1 MILAKAQRLLKEM
14 ENDEQYKFLLDK
26 IMRNTN
32 IDFSEYRPQFFKRR
46 LQHRFHSAGCNNYWE
61 YISLL
66 NKDPREYDRLIE
78 ALTIKESYFFRDMEV
93 FELLENVVVPEIVSQ
108 KQTERAKKIRAWSCG
123 TATGQEAYSIAI
135 LFREVLGNRIKD
147 FDIKILGTDIDKDA
161 LEKAPWGSYDK
172 RALRKMGPHILFKYF
187 TQFQDRYVVSDRVR
201 VLVSFKRHDIV
212 SGIQKR
218 GMDLV
223 LCRNLL
229 IYFEKELQEQVLHN
243 LHTALNP
250 GGFLILGKTE
260 SLTEQMR
267 DYFEVIDLNERI
279 YRKEPALSVRA

>member
-1 MILAKAQRLLKEM
+1 MVEIEITKANEM
-14 ENDEQYKFLLDK
+14 ENGRQYKFLLDK

-32 IDFSEYRPQFFKRR
+32 IDFNGYRPQHVKRR
-46 LQHRFHSAGCNNYWE
+46 LQHRLNSAGCNNYWE

-66 NKDPREYDRLIE
+66 NKDPKEYDRLIE
-78 ALTIKESYFFRDMEV
+78 ALTIKESYFFRDTQV
-93 FELLENVVVPEIVSQ
+93 FELLENGIIPEIVSQ
-108 KQTERAKKIRAWSCG
+108 KQAEGAKKICAWSCG
-123 TATGQEAYSIAI
+123 TAHGQEAFSMGI
-135 LFREVLGNRIKD
+135 LFREVLGNSIKD
-147 FDIKILGTDIDKDA
+147 FDIKILATDIDKDA
-161 LEKAPWGSYDK
+161 LEKAPWGAYDK
-172 RALRKMGPHILFKYF
+172 RALRKMALHLLFKYF
-187 TQFQDRYVVSDRVR
+187 TRVQNRYVLSDPVR
-201 VLVSFKRHDIV
+201 VLVNFEHHDII

-229 IYFEKELQEQVLHN
+229 IYFEKELQEQVLLN

-260 SLTEQMR
+260 TITNQMR
-267 DYFEVIDLNERI
+267 DYFNVVDLRERI

>member
-1 MILAKAQRLLKEM
+1 M
-14 ENDEQYKFLLDK
+14 EDGRQYKFLLDK

-32 IDFSEYRPQFFKRR
+32 IDFNGYRAQFVKRR
-46 LQHRFHSAGCNNYWE
+46 LQHRLNSAGCNSYWE

-66 NKDPREYDRLIE
+66 NKDPKEYDRLIE
-78 ALTIKESYFFRDMEV
+78 TLTIKESYFFRDTKV
-93 FELLENVVVPEIVSQ
+93 FKLLGNGIIPEIVSQ
-108 KQTERAKKIRAWSCG
+108 KQAEGAKKIRAWSCG
-123 TATGQEAYSIAI
+123 TAFGQEVYSMAI

-147 FDIKILGTDIDKDA
+147 FDIKILATDIDKDT

-172 RALRKMGPHILFKYF
+172 RALRKMAPHLLFKYF
-187 TQFQDRYVVSDRVR
+187 ARFQDRYVLSDRAR
-201 VLVSFKRHDIV
+201 VLVSFEHHDIV
-212 SGIQKR
+212 SGIPKR

-229 IYFEKELQEQVLHN
+229 IYFEKELQEKVLHN

-260 SLTEQMR
+260 TIIEQMR
-267 DYFEVIDLNERI
+267 DYFNVVDLRERI
-279 YRKEPALSVRA
+279 YRKELVLSVRA

>member
-1 MILAKAQRLLKEM
+1 M
-14 ENDEQYKFLLDK
+14 ENDGQYKFLLDK

-46 LQHRFHSAGCNNYWE
+46 LQHRLHFAECNNYWE

-66 NKDPREYDRLIE
+66 NKDPQEYDRLIE
-78 ALTIKESYFFRDMEV
+78 ALTIKESYFFRDTEV
-93 FELLENVVVPEIVSQ
+93 FKLLENGIIPELVSQ
-108 KQTERAKKIRAWSCG
+108 KQAEGVKKIRAWSCG
-123 TATGQEAYSIAI
+123 TAHGQEAYSMGI
-135 LFREVLGNRIKD
+135 LFCEVLGNRTKD
-147 FDIKILGTDIDKDA
+147 FDVKILGTDIDKGA

-172 RALRKMGPHILFKYF
+172 RALRKMAPHLLFKYF
-187 TQFQDRYVVSDRVR
+187 TRFQDRYVVSDRVR
-201 VLVSFKRHDIV
+201 ILVSFKHHDIV

-229 IYFEKELQEQVLHN
+229 IYFQKELQEKTLHN
-243 LHTALNP
+243 LYTALNP

-260 SLTEQMR
+260 TIADQMR
-267 DYFEVIDLNERI
+267 DYFEVVDLTERI
-279 YRKEPALSVRA
+279 YRKESALSVRA

>member
-1 MILAKAQRLLKEM
+1 M
-14 ENDEQYKFLLDK
+14 EDDRQYKFLLDK

-32 IDFSEYRPQFFKRR
+32 IDFSEYRPQHLKRR
-46 LQHRFHSAGCNNYWE
+46 LQHRLDSAGCNNYWE

-66 NKDPREYDRLIE
+66 NKDPKEYDRLIE
-78 ALTIKESYFFRDMEV
+78 VLTIKESYFFRDTKV
-93 FELLENVVVPEIVSQ
+93 FKLLENGIIPEIVSQ
-108 KQTERAKKIRAWSCG
+108 KQAEGVKKIRAWSCG

-135 LFREVLGNRIKD
+135 LLREALGNRTKD

-161 LEKAPWGSYDK
+161 LGKAPWCSYDK
-172 RALRKMGPHILFKYF
+172 RALRKIAPHLLFKYF
-187 TQFQDRYVVSDRVR
+187 TRFQDRYVVSDRVR
-201 VLVSFKRHDIV
+201 ILVDFKHHDVI
-212 SGIQKR
+212 SGIPKR

-229 IYFEKELQEQVLHN
+229 IYFQKELQEKVLHN

-260 SLTEQMR
+260 TFPEQVR
-267 DYFEVIDLNERI
+267 DYFNVVDLRERI
-279 YRKEPALSVRA
+279 YRKGSTLSVRA